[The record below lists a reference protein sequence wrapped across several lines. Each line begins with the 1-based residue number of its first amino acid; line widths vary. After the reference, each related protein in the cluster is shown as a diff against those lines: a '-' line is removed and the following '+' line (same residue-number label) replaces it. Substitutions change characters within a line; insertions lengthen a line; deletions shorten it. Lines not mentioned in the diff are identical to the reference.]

1 MTRLMSTVRWDVT
14 LQFRYGF
21 YYVSG
26 FIVLVWAVLLSQI
39 PADSRFDLILP
50 AFLAMNL
57 LITTFYFMGALVL
70 LEKGEGT
77 LSGLVVSPL
86 REGEYLL
93 SKVASL
99 SALAIMES
107 LAVILFV
114 YGMDFNWLFV
124 IIGMTALAGF
134 YVLVGFI
141 AIARYD
147 TLNDYLMPS
156 MLFVTVLMLPMLD
169 HFGMVSSPIFYLHP
183 VNPMLALIRAGFV
196 ESSTWEIAYGVIGS
210 MLCVSVSFVIARR
223 VFYRFIVRSAGT

>member
-1 MTRLMSTVRWDVT
+1 MTRLMSTVRWDIT
-14 LQFRYGF
+14 LQLRYGF

-26 FIVLVWAVLLSQI
+26 FIVLIWAVLLSQI
-39 PADSRFDLILP
+39 PADSHFDLILP

-57 LITTFYFMGALVL
+57 MITTFYFMGALVL

-99 SALAIMES
+99 SALAIIES
-107 LAVILFV
+107 LVVVLFV
-114 YGMDFNWLFV
+114 YGVDFNRLFV
-124 IIGMTALAGF
+124 LAGMIALAGF

-156 MLFVTVLMLPMLD
+156 MLFVTTLMLPMLD
-169 HFGMVSSPIFYLHP
+169 HFNMISSPIFYLHP
-183 VNPMLALIRAGFV
+183 VNPMLALIRAGFI
-196 ESSTWEIAYGVIGS
+196 ESPTWEIAYGVIGS
-210 MLCVSVSFVIARR
+210 ILCVGVSFVIARR
-223 VFYRFIVRSAGT
+223 VFHRFIVRSAGV